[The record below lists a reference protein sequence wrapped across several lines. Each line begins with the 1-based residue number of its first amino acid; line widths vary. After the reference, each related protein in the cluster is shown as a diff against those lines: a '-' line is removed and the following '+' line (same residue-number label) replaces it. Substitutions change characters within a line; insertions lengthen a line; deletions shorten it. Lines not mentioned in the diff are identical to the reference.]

1 MKIRSIALILLSCCL
16 ILSTPSRAQEPK
28 KSEPEN
34 ILFVGNSLTYVNN
47 LPAVFDAFA
56 KQNQRNTH
64 SYMLVEGGATL
75 TERWQDQ
82 LVAKALSERRYDVVI
97 LQERGGDVMGSFGD
111 QAEREAEQS
120 GVKLRELIQA
130 HGAKAIFLG
139 TYQPKAASSKVLHQA
154 ELALTKKIGIAY
166 VAITPLLEVGQ
177 MQFPQAPWLHADRGH
192 PGSALSLLQAMA
204 LYRHMY
210 GEEIAVQ
217 GFTVNAPIFDTSFG
231 LPLQALSS
239 QTPYSGK
246 VLANEKQYSDK
257 DVQMMR
263 SIFKRQNDGKKSD

>member
-1 MKIRSIALILLSCCL
+1 MPSIFLILLSCCL
-16 ILSTPSRAQEPK
+16 MLSTPSRAQEPK
-28 KSEPEN
+28 KPAPEN

-82 LVAKALSERRYDVVI
+82 WVAKALSERRYDVVI

-111 QAEREAEQS
+111 QAELESRQS
-120 GVKLRELIQA
+120 VLKLLELIQA
-130 HGAKAIFLG
+130 HGAKAIYLG

-154 ELALTKKIGIAY
+154 ELALTKKNGIAY

-177 MQFPQAPWLHADRGH
+177 KQFLQAPWLHADRAH
-192 PGSALSLLQAMA
+192 PGSALTLLQAMA
-204 LYRHMY
+204 LYRHVF
-210 GEEIAVQ
+210 GEEFAVQ

-231 LPLQALSS
+231 LPLQVFSA

-257 DVQMMR
+257 DVEMMR
-263 SIFKRQNDGKKSD
+263 AIFNLQNDRKKSD